1 MSQDS
6 SPDRQPE
13 HLSLDDALEEARRR
27 RDEGLTAAR
36 TAAWPGYKIAV
47 EKALDQLAESG
58 RPFTVDDVRR
68 IAGDP
73 IGTSPQALGGM
84 IAHAAKRG
92 QIRAIGYQQSARPEA
107 HARPVRLWRGV
118 A

>member
-1 MSQDS
+1 MEQPSIPS
-6 SPDRQPE
+6 RQE
-13 HLSLDDALEEARRR
+13 QALSLDDALEEARRR

-36 TAAWPGYKIAV
+36 TGAAIGYRLAF
-47 EKALDQLAESG
+47 EKALAQLADSG
-58 RPFTVDDVRR
+58 QPFTVDDVRR

-92 QIRAIGYQQSARPEA
+92 QIRAVGYQQSARPEA
-107 HARPVRLWRGV
+107 HARPVRVWRG
-118 A
+118 AS